1 MISRDIEVVYLYNLR
16 DQLETLEVI
25 YDGMVSK
32 NIIDLIKQA
41 KSQTQ
46 VELNRKEKEEE

>member
-1 MISRDIEVVYLYNLR
+1 MISRNNEVVYLHNLI

-41 KSQTQ
+41 KSQAQ
-46 VELNRKEKEEE
+46 MELRKAGNAK

>member
-1 MISRDIEVVYLYNLR
+1 MLNRNSKAVYLHNLA

-25 YDGMVSK
+25 YDGIVSED
-32 NIIDLIKQA
+32 IIDLIKQA

-46 VELNRKEKEEE
+46 VELRKEDKKNG

>member
-1 MISRDIEVVYLYNLR
+1 MISRNNEVVYLHNLI

-41 KSQTQ
+41 KLQAQ
-46 VELNRKEKEEE
+46 MNLRKAEER

>member
-1 MISRDIEVVYLYNLR
+1 MISRNNEVVYLHNLI
-16 DQLETLEVI
+16 DQLKTLEVI

-41 KSQTQ
+41 KLQAQ
-46 VELNRKEKEEE
+46 MNLRKAEER